1 MPVRDIKMGHKM
13 VNARAE
19 TVAARPTFRAAY
31 KARRCLI
38 PTNGFYAWTRDVE
51 LRQRQYIYTRDGSPM
66 RACGKHGRAR
76 IR

>member
-19 TVAARPTFRAAY
+19 TVAARPAFRAAY

-51 LRQRQYIYTRDGSPM
+51 LRQR
-66 RACGKHGRAR
+66 
-76 IR
+76 